1 MFILPNYILNKINLM
16 VLAVMYFSIY
26 TEQFD
31 SITLENIK
39 CDLHDSI
46 LNHFIENGDFPP
58 VSNIIITQTG
68 D

>member
-1 MFILPNYILNKINLM
+1 M